1 MSDAG
6 CCAVDP
12 RTQTHQIE
20 PRTFVTYMPVWRPA
34 KSRKHLLQ
42 QPGLHAHAGYAAR
55 SVLGLVDFTDKL
67 DSLDRRRLAFL
78 IVAYARE
85 GGKYAFE
92 FSNRVWQE
100 ENARLMCEE
109 IDKQLNKVT
118 QNVGDRASAS
128 SVRFIGMQPS
138 TRHLQFQWM
147 AVQVTIDIGFLFE
160 YITGH
165 TRSATA
171 FYERRWKDKRYGCIT
186 RARCPVPS
194 NLVRFKKASD
204 VEYGLAFDYVVS
216 STISKWSLR
225 RVFPSDIISM
235 EYLSDLHSIGA
246 PHTLL
251 ASAPLRKLWQRND
264 PKLIELEKQARA
276 AALMYYPNEIYDD
289 ALLLSTCKPP
299 GPMYTVMS
307 GIDQLIEETMN
318 ETRS

>member
-1 MSDAG
+1 MSGD

-12 RTQTHQIE
+12 RTQTYQIE
-20 PRTFVTYMPVWRPA
+20 PRTFVTYMPVWRPV

-55 SVLGLVDFTDKL
+55 CVLGLLDLTDKL
-67 DSLDRRRLAFL
+67 DSLDIRRLAFL

-100 ENARLMCEE
+100 ENARLMCAEL
-109 IDKQLNKVT
+109 DKQLNKVT
-118 QNVGDRASAS
+118 RNIGDHASVS

-147 AVQVTIDIGFLFE
+147 AVKVTIDIRFLFE

-165 TRSATA
+165 LRFATP
-171 FYERRWKDKRYGCIT
+171 FYERRWNDKRYGCIT
-186 RARCPVPS
+186 KARCPVPS
-194 NLVRFKKASD
+194 DLARFRKASD
-204 VEYGLAFDYVVS
+204 VECGLAFDCVVR

-225 RVFPSDIISM
+225 RVLPSDIISM
-235 EYLSDLHSIGA
+235 EYRPDTHGIGA

-251 ASAPLRKLWQRND
+251 ASAPLRELWQRND
-264 PKLIELEKQARA
+264 PRLIELEKQARV
-276 AALMYYPNEIYDD
+276 AALMHYPNEVYDD
-289 ALLLSTCKPP
+289 ALLLAACRPP

>member
-1 MSDAG
+1 MSG
-6 CCAVDP
+6 NCCAIDP
-12 RTQTHQIE
+12 RIQAYQSE
-20 PRTFVTYMPVWRPA
+20 PRTFVTYMPVWHPV

-42 QPGLHAHAGYAAR
+42 QSGLHAHAGYAAK
-55 SVLGLVDFTDKL
+55 SVLGLIGLTDKL
-67 DSLDRRRLAFL
+67 DSPDSRRLAFL

-92 FSNRVWQE
+92 FSNRTWQE

-109 IDKQLNKVT
+109 LDKQLNKVT
-118 QNVGDRASAS
+118 RNLGDHASAS
-128 SVRFIGMQPS
+128 SVSFIGMQPS

-147 AVQVTIDIGFLFE
+147 AVQVTIDIGLLFE

-165 TRSATA
+165 PGSATA
-171 FYERRWKDKRYGCIT
+171 FYERRWNDKRYGCMT
-186 RARCPVPS
+186 KARCPVPS
-194 NLVRFKKASD
+194 DLARFRKASD

-225 RVFPSDIISM
+225 RVLPSDILSM
-235 EYLSDLHSIGA
+235 EYLSDGPSISV

-251 ASAPLRKLWQRND
+251 ASAPLRELWQRND
-264 PKLIELEKQARA
+264 PRLIELEKQARA
-276 AALMYYPNEIYDD
+276 AALMHYPYEIYDD
-289 ALLLSTCKPP
+289 ALLLAACDPP